1 MLSLCKSVIFSTPD
15 NCFNS
20 SIDPTQTI
28 SSKSSLA
35 QIGIGFPQNLFL
47 LKHQSY
53 ASSNQLLNL
62 PSWIACG
69 THLAFLLLTTNLS
82 LIAVTLINQQLTA
95 L

>member
-1 MLSLCKSVIFSTPD
+1 MFSTPESY
-15 NCFNS
+15 FNS
-20 SIDPTQTI
+20 SIEPTQTA
-28 SSKSSLA
+28 SSKSSLT
-35 QIGIGFPQNLFL
+35 QIGIGLPQNLFL

-62 PSWIACG
+62 PSWIDYG
-69 THLAFLLLTTNLS
+69 THLAFLLFATSFS